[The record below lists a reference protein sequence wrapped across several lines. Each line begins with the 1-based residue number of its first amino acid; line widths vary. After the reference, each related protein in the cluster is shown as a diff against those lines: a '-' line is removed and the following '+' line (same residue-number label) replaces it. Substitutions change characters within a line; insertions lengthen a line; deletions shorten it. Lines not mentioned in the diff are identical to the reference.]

1 MSFFT
6 LDGTIVIQD
15 QSKVKSQDLKIVK
28 ATKDEGG
35 AKVFERS
42 RGINSD
48 YDYRQWTVERME
60 SETERISK
68 MMQTTYDQVIN

>member
-1 MSFFT
+1 MS
-6 LDGTIVIQD
+6 QD
-15 QSKVKSQDLKIVK
+15 KSKVKSQDLKIVE
-28 ATKDEGG
+28 ATKYDGG

-42 RGINSD
+42 RGINSA

-68 MMQTTYDQVIN
+68 MMQTTYDQAIN

>member
-1 MSFFT
+1 MS
-6 LDGTIVIQD
+6 QD
-15 QSKVKSQDLKIVK
+15 KSKVKSQDLKIVQ

-42 RGINSD
+42 RGIKSD

-68 MMQTTYDQVIN
+68 MMQTTYDQAIN